1 MTITVASGKGGAGK
15 TSIAAAL
22 AASMGSACIVAD
34 CDVDAANSS
43 IALHAELRESSPYFA
58 GSGYK
63 IKPSLCIGCGRCITA
78 CRFKAIREDE
88 ASRKFLIV
96 EELCERCGACTDHC
110 PVNAIESF
118 TKEAGTLLAS
128 DSPFGMVLIHAELVP
143 GEDTSGKLVNQ
154 VRRRADSINTNNSV
168 IIVDAPPGIGCPVIA
183 SLSGAD
189 IVLLVVDSS
198 ISGLRDSLR
207 LSELVAGMNK
217 RIIAILNKTGLN
229 EEIDT
234 RVRTA
239 ISLASL
245 PIIGEIPFD
254 SSLRSVEERGL
265 TWIDVDS
272 EAGKKAKD
280 AIRAVKGNIAMQA
293 VDSQASFIPCG

>member
-34 CDVDAANSS
+34 CDVDAANGS
-43 IALHAELRESSPYFA
+43 IALHAKLRESSPYFA

-63 IKPSLCIGCGRCITA
+63 IQPNLCIGCGRCMIA

-88 ASRKFLIV
+88 ASRKFSII

-118 TKEAGTLLAS
+118 SKEAGTLLVS
-128 DSPFGMVLIHAELVP
+128 DSPLGMVLVHAELVP

-154 VRRRADSINTNNSV
+154 VRRRADSINAGNSM

-189 IVLLVVDSS
+189 IVVLVADSS

-217 RIIAILNKTGLN
+217 KIIAILNKTGLN
-229 EEIDT
+229 EEIDK

-239 ISLASL
+239 ILEASI
-245 PIIGEIPFD
+245 PIVGEIPFD
-254 SSLRSVEERGL
+254 ASLRSVEERGL
-265 TWIDVDS
+265 TWIDVDTKGGNQ
-272 EAGKKAKD
+272 ARATIKAVQKY
-280 AIRAVKGNIAMQA
+280 IAMQA
-293 VDSQASFIPCG
+293 VDS